1 MACVGQ
7 AYQSRKGFPKSDP
20 KPLSPATPE
29 AYAEAQ
35 VVFGIAI
42 FSIPV
47 GILVEAVKGSR
58 NYHVQFGV
66 WRQFKYSM
74 SPATSYEAVGECGP
88 S

>member
-1 MACVGQ
+1 MGQ

-58 NYHVQFGV
+58 NYRVQFGV
-66 WRQFKYSM
+66 WRQFIYSM
-74 SPATSYEAVGECGP
+74 SPATSYETVGECGP